1 ALQRRAPAPAA
12 ALVAL
17 RREQLL
23 AGAGLAEQQDGRLG
37 GRHLLNLIDDAAHR
51 GALPDDAAQAKEAGG
66 IAARAQV
73 LDAAIGILRVEGG
86 EGQSIAVRR
95 SIRRR
100 SPNGSL
106 PVACFRGSP

>member
-1 ALQRRAPAPAA
+1 
-12 ALVAL
+12 
-17 RREQLL
+17 
-23 AGAGLAEQQDGRLG
+23 
-37 GRHLLNLIDDAAHR
+37 LIDDAAHR

-73 LDAAIGILRVEGG
+73 LDAAIGILGVEGG

-106 PVACFRGSP
+106 HVASFRVSRYCAAAPTRPARWWHPHRRRGGRNRTD